1 MGSPGASPGAE
12 KNAKRKYEEHDQS
25 DRNGA
30 TTAEDTGK
38 RSRTIGPSLP
48 PQLAEK
54 SVSEGG
60 SDSESSDDSD
70 DIGPSMP
77 PPGGAQSGS
86 AGTSRDTD
94 EVAGTRSNE
103 QQASPPVSV
112 QNQRDEWMLAPPD
125 QGDWT
130 SRVDPTKLRNRKFNT
145 GRSARAAPSSQDS
158 ATPWTETPEQKR
170 KRLENEVMG
179 IQQPA
184 SGGASR
190 EPSGNKTASDKLM
203 EKRLQSYS
211 DKSQRKALYKEH
223 QETAN
228 AAKEQDDP
236 SARPFDREKD
246 IAGPGTISSAKR
258 REIINKSS
266 DYTSR
271 FSRGKFL

>member
-1 MGSPGASPGAE
+1 MNSANASTGAE
-12 KNAKRKYEEHDQS
+12 KNAKRKYEAHDLS
-25 DRNGA
+25 DRNSI
-30 TTAEDTGK
+30 TTTEDAGK
-38 RSRTIGPSLP
+38 RPRTIGPSLP
-48 PQLAEK
+48 PPPADK
-54 SVSEGG
+54 SASEDGN
-60 SDSESSDDSD
+60 DSESSDDSD
-70 DIGPSMP
+70 DIGPSLP
-77 PPGGAQSGS
+77 PPGGTESGR
-86 AGTSRDTD
+86 AGPSRDND
-94 EVAGTRSNE
+94 EAAKNRVIE
-103 QQASPPVSV
+103 QQASPPVSI
-112 QNQRDEWMLAPPD
+112 QNQRDDWMLAPPD

-145 GRSARAAPSSQDS
+145 GRSAGGAPSSGKS
-158 ATPWTETPEQKR
+158 SSLWTETPEQKR

-184 SGGASR
+184 PGAPR
-190 EPSGNKTASDKLM
+190 EPSGNKSASDKLM

-223 QETAN
+223 QETSN
-228 AAKEQDDP
+228 PAKEQDDP